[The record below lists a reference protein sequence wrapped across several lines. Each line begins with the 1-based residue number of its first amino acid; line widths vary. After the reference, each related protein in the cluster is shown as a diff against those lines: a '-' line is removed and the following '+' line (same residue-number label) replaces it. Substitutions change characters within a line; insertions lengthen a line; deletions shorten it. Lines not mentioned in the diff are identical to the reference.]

1 MRAEKYYHKFFQE
14 FMSSIVIFICILR
27 ACTLYL
33 ETQSELNAISS
44 GFQIRGKTSLQIEN
58 YTFPFQIQLITI
70 LPCISPLYIPIFLLF
85 VSVSLLLQGKQIL
98 ANCNMINPFL
108 PKAEDV
114 FAIVKFDFYQHWGR
128 EREIKCK
135 YAFSELKHQCIQKNN
150 SNLIVMVTVWF
161 IFNGF
166 NHKIALRLTHCF
178 YMKTKYYP
186 NKMNIKH

>member
-1 MRAEKYYHKFFQE
+1 MYFISGNTEWVKCYILWVLDSWENFIANRKLYISISNTANHY
-14 FMSSIVIFICILR
+14 SS
-27 ACTLYL
+27 
-33 ETQSELNAISS
+33 
-44 GFQIRGKTSLQIEN
+44 
-58 YTFPFQIQLITI
+58 
-70 LPCISPLYIPIFLLF
+70 LYIPIFLLF

-128 EREIKCK
+128 EREMKCK
-135 YAFSELKHQCIQKNN
+135 YVFSELKYQCIYKNN
-150 SNLIVMVTVWF
+150 SSLIVMVTVWF

-166 NHKIALRLTHCF
+166 NHKIALRLIHCF

-186 NKMNIKH
+186 NKMNIKHWYGKRLVINSKFSKVFSWKYQKDTCEK